1 MTAVTYRP
9 TDPELREEMIS
20 TVRGFVARDV
30 IPVASELEH
39 ADEYPADIV
48 ATMKDLGL
56 FGITIAEE
64 YGKLALAI
72 VENPMLNGGTIRL
85 DGGQRFAPK

>member
-48 ATMKDLGL
+48 ATM
-56 FGITIAEE
+56 
-64 YGKLALAI
+64 
-72 VENPMLNGGTIRL
+72 
-85 DGGQRFAPK
+85 

>member
-30 IPVASELEH
+30 IPVASELAPDQVVEVVLKLMGFSSDK
-39 ADEYPADIV
+39 AMV
-48 ATMKDLGL
+48 ALGL
-56 FGITIAEE
+56 DFDEVRTFT
-64 YGKLALAI
+64 
-72 VENPMLNGGTIRL
+72 M
-85 DGGQRFAPK
+85 